1 MSESEEIFKKYVKD
15 MIDFV
20 QSKVRTQVKPTGD
33 VYDILANNLAKQ
45 LPYGPG
51 VDNAHAFLT
60 NAVVSAAWCS
70 WFAKARSRS
79 DPQNFSSEYSKK
91 YKEVIDAA
99 YRIGEQYAEEYG

>member
-1 MSESEEIFKKYVKD
+1 MSESEELFKRYVKD

-20 QSKVRTQVKPTGD
+20 TSKVRTEVKPTGD
-33 VYDILANNLAKQ
+33 IYDTLANNLAKQ

-60 NAVVSAAWCS
+60 NAVVSAAWCG
-70 WFAKARSRS
+70 WFANARSKK

-91 YKEVIDAA
+91 YKDAIDAA
-99 YRIGEQYAEEYG
+99 YKIGEEYA